1 MNRTAARRTAA
12 VCLAAV
18 ASLAVASAGSPV
30 AAAPAEQVR
39 AQGPLVRYD
48 TTRVPEDAFAR
59 VTALYDGA
67 GRTHAQLQ
75 VWGLAPDTEYGAHAH
90 TNACGATGAAAGPH
104 FQNVHD
110 PATPSTDPAY
120 ANPEN
125 EIWLDLTTN
134 AAGYGVATTVVSWQ
148 FSPTRRARSVILH
161 VEHTHTGPQDS
172 GVAGARLACLSV
184 PF

>member
-1 MNRTAARRTAA
+1 MHRTAARRATA
-12 VCLAAV
+12 VCLLVAA
-18 ASLAVASAGSPV
+18 SGAVVSAGSPV
-30 AAAPAEQVR
+30 SAAPAETVR
-39 AQGPLVRYD
+39 AEGPLVRHD
-48 TTRVPEDAFAR
+48 PARVPEGASAR
-59 VTALYDGA
+59 VKAVYDGA
-67 GRTHAQLQ
+67 GRTHVQLQ

-90 TNACGATGAAAGPH
+90 TNPCGANGAAAGPH
-104 FQNVHD
+104 FQNVQD
-110 PATPSTDPAY
+110 PVTPSTDPAY

-134 AAGYGVATTVVSWQ
+134 AAGHGIATAVVPWQ
-148 FSPTRRARSVILH
+148 FSPTRRAKSVILH